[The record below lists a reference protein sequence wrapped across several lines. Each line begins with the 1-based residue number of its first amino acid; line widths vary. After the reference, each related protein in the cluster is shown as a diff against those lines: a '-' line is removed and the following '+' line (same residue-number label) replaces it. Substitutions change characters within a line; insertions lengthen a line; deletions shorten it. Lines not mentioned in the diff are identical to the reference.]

1 MTRLDWGVAGAIAA
15 AATIALAASAASAQ
29 TYKKQEFNVVGS
41 FGNLSPYNVNEKPFW
56 QKEVPN
62 ASGGAITG
70 KIVPFTELGLKGFEV
85 LKLLSS
91 GVYDIAHGVIGYV
104 AEDPVF
110 EGPDL
115 AIIAQDI
122 DTARK
127 ITDAY
132 KPVLD
137 KAFQEKFNAKLLTL
151 TSYPSQMLYCKPEIK
166 SIGDFKGKKIRV
178 YSTTLGDFVEAL
190 GGTGV
195 TVTFAEVVPA
205 LQRGVVDC
213 GITGTMPAYAAK
225 WYEVANYVMPL
236 RVGWGIAF
244 TAANLKKWNGLDAAT
259 RDFMTKQMAQLE
271 NETWE
276 TIRKEDAQGLI
287 CNTGVGGKC
296 ETGEPGGMKLVTP
309 SAADVAE
316 RDRIM
321 KEVIIK
327 RWAER
332 CEKASPGCVKSW
344 NETVGKVIGVTAKA
358 G

>member
-1 MTRLDWGVAGAIAA
+1 MTRLACGVASAVAA
-15 AATIALAASAASAQ
+15 AALCLGAVGASAQ
-29 TYKKQEFNVVGS
+29 DLKKQQFNVVGS
-41 FGNLSPYNVNEKPFW
+41 FGNLSPFLKNEKPMW
-56 QKEVPN
+56 TTDVPA
-62 ASGGAITG
+62 ASKGAITA

-91 GVYDIAHGVIGYV
+91 GVYDVTHGVIGYV

-127 ITDAY
+127 ITEAY

-137 KAFQEKFNAKLLTL
+137 KAFQQKFNAKLMTL

-166 SIGDFKGKKIRV
+166 SISDLKGKKIRV
-178 YSTTLGDFVEAL
+178 YSSTLGDFVEGV

-195 TVTFAEVVPA
+195 TISFAEVVPA
-205 LQRGVVDC
+205 LQKGVVDC
-213 GITGTMPAYAAK
+213 GITGTMPAYNAK

-236 RVGWGIAF
+236 RVGWGVAF
-244 TAANLKKWNGLDAAT
+244 SAVNLKKWNSLD
-259 RDFMTKQMAQLE
+259 DPTKAFLE
-271 NETWE
+271 QQF
-276 TIRKEDAQGLI
+276 KKFEDASWDTTRNEDKQGLI
-287 CNTGVGGKC
+287 CTTGVGGKC
-296 ETGEPGGMKLVTP
+296 EFGEPGSMKIVQP
-309 SAADVAE
+309 SEEDVKE
-316 RDRIM
+316 RGRIM
-321 KEVIIK
+321 RDVIIK

-332 CEKASPGCVKSW
+332 CEKSSPGCVKNW

>member
-1 MTRLDWGVAGAIAA
+1 MTRLAWGVAGAIAA
-15 AATIALAASAASAQ
+15 AAAVSIAASAASAQ

-56 QKEVPN
+56 ATTVPN
-62 ASGGAITG
+62 DSGGAITG

-91 GVYDIAHGVIGYV
+91 GVYDIAHGVVGYV

-127 ITDAY
+127 ITEAY

-137 KAFQEKFNAKLLTL
+137 KAFQQKFNSKLLTL

-178 YSTTLGDFVEAL
+178 YSSTLGDFVEGV

-205 LQRGVVDC
+205 LQKGVVDC
-213 GITGTMPAYAAK
+213 GITGTMPAYNAK

-244 TAANLKKWNGLDAAT
+244 SAANLKKWNSLDAGTKA
-259 RDFMTKQMAQLE
+259 FMEKEMKKFEDSSWDT
-271 NETWE
+271 T
-276 TIRKEDAQGLI
+276 RKEDAQGLI
-287 CNTGVGGKC
+287 CTTGVGGKC
-296 ETGEPGGMKLVTP
+296 EFGAPGAMKIVQP
-309 SAADVAE
+309 SAADVKE

-321 KEVIIK
+321 TDVIIK

-332 CEKASPGCVKSW
+332 CEKSSPGCVKNW
-344 NETVGKVIGVTAKA
+344 NDTVGKVIGVTAKA